1 MTDQAIINKFISNSE
16 VFSRLASVLSVD
28 AVKNM
33 LKYANVHEVGKGRIL
48 YKNGA
53 DIDRVVVMLGGKFG
67 IVKG

>member
-1 MTDQAIINKFISNSE
+1 M
-16 VFSRLASVLSVD
+16 D